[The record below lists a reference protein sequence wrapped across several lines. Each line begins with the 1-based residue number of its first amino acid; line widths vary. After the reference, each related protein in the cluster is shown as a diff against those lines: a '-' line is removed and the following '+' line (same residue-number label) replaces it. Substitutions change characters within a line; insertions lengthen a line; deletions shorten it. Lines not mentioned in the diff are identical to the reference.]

1 MRLTTSTAAGALLL
15 ATTGIQADIVM
26 ENELIISNEVF
37 DLNYAMDSEV
47 EAVRQRN
54 ETQFYCI
61 FRSKWT
67 VEDHPEHFPKLA
79 RFSTP
84 VLFSHTKQYTPFLKN
99 REANYG
105 IEIIAE
111 EGFTSKMQE
120 QLDQAGDMVL
130 DYGEA
135 RGFYLNRKHYD
146 LNIAYFPPVVVTD
159 DHPYL
164 SGIAGFDPSP
174 DWFTGFYMMDT
185 RDEYSGKFWS
195 HFKVQSYPWDAGTDG
210 GTIYEDVDHELEF
223 PEPVHRITP
232 ENAQNKIF
240 VSPMGDEVL
249 PVAEFECI
257 LHVCPAEEPGCRK
270 PDWPPKNGCDV
281 LLYPECDNYCDPEVD
296 EVCERCVRE
305 SILDPEILYYPDC
318 CAAGREPKTGKD
330 CAGRRSGATS
340 LCVGNVVSWIFLSSW
355 IAFWMM

>member
-1 MRLTTSTAAGALLL
+1 
-15 ATTGIQADIVM
+15 
-26 ENELIISNEVF
+26 
-37 DLNYAMDSEV
+37 
-47 EAVRQRN
+47 
-54 ETQFYCI
+54 
-61 FRSKWT
+61 
-67 VEDHPEHFPKLA
+67 
-79 RFSTP
+79 
-84 VLFSHTKQYTPFLKN
+84 
-99 REANYG
+99 
-105 IEIIAE
+105 
-111 EGFTSKMQE
+111 MQE
-120 QLDQAGDMVL
+120 QLDQAGDMVH

-195 HFKVQSYPWDAGTDG
+195 HFKVQTYPWDAGTDG

-270 PDWPPKNGCDV
+270 PDWPP
-281 LLYPECDNYCDPEVD
+281 
-296 EVCERCVRE
+296 ERCVRE

-330 CAGRRSGATS
+330 CAGRRSDATS
-340 LCVGNVVSWIFLSSW
+340 VRTAPIVSWVFLTSW
-355 IAFWMM
+355 VAFWMM

>member
-15 ATTGIQADIVM
+15 ATTVIQADIVM

-111 EGFTSKMQE
+111 VS
-120 QLDQAGDMVL
+120 
-130 DYGEA
+130 
-135 RGFYLNRKHYD
+135 
-146 LNIAYFPPVVVTD
+146 
-159 DHPYL
+159 L
-164 SGIAGFDPSP
+164 SCL
-174 DWFTGFYMMDT
+174 
-185 RDEYSGKFWS
+185 K
-195 HFKVQSYPWDAGTDG
+195 
-210 GTIYEDVDHELEF
+210 
-223 PEPVHRITP
+223 
-232 ENAQNKIF
+232 
-240 VSPMGDEVL
+240 
-249 PVAEFECI
+249 
-257 LHVCPAEEPGCRK
+257 
-270 PDWPPKNGCDV
+270 
-281 LLYPECDNYCDPEVD
+281 
-296 EVCERCVRE
+296 
-305 SILDPEILYYPDC
+305 
-318 CAAGREPKTGKD
+318 
-330 CAGRRSGATS
+330 
-340 LCVGNVVSWIFLSSW
+340 
-355 IAFWMM
+355 